1 MTELQNR
8 NHKVLIVEDEPKI
21 AKIIME
27 YLEANNMATHW
38 VNDGA
43 LAMDA
48 FIKVQPAL
56 ILLDVMLPSIDGFS
70 LCKNIRQISAVP
82 IIMLTA
88 RVEEKDR
95 LEGFDLGIDDYI
107 CKPFSP
113 RELVYRV
120 KAILNR
126 VQTLDVEQQKQK
138 EPQQKTNAFVMDA
151 ATYTAHYMGVP
162 LDLTSVEFKL
172 LATFIDSK
180 DRIFTRDDLLDRIY
194 SEHREVND
202 RAIDSHIKNLR
213 KKLKMV
219 NPANNII
226 HSVYGIGYKFQGD
239 HA

>member
-1 MTELQNR
+1 MTELQNC
-8 NHKVLIVEDEPKI
+8 NIKVLIVEDEPKI

-38 VNDGA
+38 VNDGT

-56 ILLDVMLPSIDGFS
+56 ILLDVMLPGVDGFS

-82 IIMLTA
+82 IVMLTA

-138 EPQQKTNAFVMDA
+138 ESQQKTHSFVMDVT
-151 ATYTAHYMGVP
+151 TYTAHYMGVP

-194 SEHREVND
+194 SGHREVND

-213 KKLKMV
+213 KKLKAV

-226 HSVYGIGYKFQGD
+226 HSVYGIGYKFQGNL
-239 HA
+239 A